1 MFFLFALVE
10 KRQFYEKAKLLNE
23 KSGIAFPEEE
33 NKMIQKI
40 ASSYEI
46 NKILSCE
53 EVLWSELEEI
63 EKERK
68 VSSDDE
74 ENSVFSD

>member
-1 MFFLFALVE
+1 M
-10 KRQFYEKAKLLNE
+10 
-23 KSGIAFPEEE
+23 IEE
-33 NKMIQKI
+33 IT
-40 ASSYEI
+40 SSNEI

-74 ENSVFSD
+74 ESSVFSD